1 MLEFTHL
8 EGADFVLST
17 GHKKKNNLCGFVCL
31 PSNIISSS
39 IHIVGFAKLISHLFP
54 ECLA

>member
-31 PSNIISSS
+31 PSNT
-39 IHIVGFAKLISHLFP
+39 VGFAKLISHLFP